1 MSNILFYIIIYL
13 LIGLIIMLPRF
24 KQHDG
29 MNSFLLI
36 LWLPELL
43 ISFSIELY
51 EKYMRYKNRKKLL

>member
-1 MSNILFYIIIYL
+1 MSNIITYILIYL
-13 LIGLIIMLPRF
+13 IFGLLIMLPRF
-24 KQHDG
+24 KQYDG

-51 EKYMRYKNRKKLL
+51 EKYIRYKNRKKLS